1 MMTPEEWCAGA
12 PEGLHWRLWG
22 KARPD
27 LGNAVPGHPLLYHLA
42 DVAVTAGLLVQ
53 SYLPLAMRRRLLGPL
68 GLGDRDGIQF
78 ISWIVALHDYGKATP
93 AFQSKSELGRLV
105 RDGGLAFEV
114 WPRDLDHGRVGLDLL
129 SEAIRDRLGPLA
141 LPMARAVVAH
151 HGAFPSD
158 ECLEPGNRQKGE
170 GAWRHVQRLVL
181 GEIDCVWSWPAAPKP
196 DIEQDRTW
204 FVLLAGVTC
213 IADWVGSM
221 VEYFPYQAP
230 GQPLSEYALATSER
244 AGKAL
249 AAVGL
254 SQPQARNRLG
264 FQQLFPQLSPWP
276 LHEEADA
283 VASELDGPSLVVV
296 EAPMGEGKTEAALT
310 IAEAGSFSTG
320 CTGLFVGL
328 PTQATANQMFG
339 RLDRHLRSTR
349 PDEITQL
356 VLAHGEASLV
366 DEFRKLVRAVYDPE
380 TGGDVRASSWFLSGK
395 RALLASHA
403 VGTIDQALFGV
414 LRVRHGFV
422 RLAGLA
428 GKVVVLDEVHAYDT
442 FTSTLLDR
450 LVEWLSAMDCTV
462 VLLSATLPSNRRI
475 QLLES
480 WRRGRGATGQVLVAG
495 SAYPRLT
502 ICKGTETETR
512 TFAPRSVSFEVA
524 IERVD
529 DDLEELVTSLLT
541 EVRDGGCS
549 GWICNTVA
557 RAQAVTEAVRT
568 AAPDLAVL
576 LVHARM
582 LPEERRRRE
591 RQLLE
596 WLGRSGQRPERC
608 LVIGTQVLE
617 QSLDVDFDWL
627 RTDVA
632 PMDLL
637 LQRAGRL
644 HRHQRSA
651 RPSRHRAPRLS
662 VVMPAGSWHEADLG
676 NIARVYLESS
686 ETLMRRT
693 MRLLEGRAVLRLPDE
708 IEALVEATY
717 VLPDPPEFAKSMV
730 ACLLHHR
737 ESVAKREVAAWKQL
751 LPSPA
756 DPDDFLADLQPDVRD
771 DDDPSL
777 HESLRAVTRL
787 GPPSV
792 DAVCLHVT
800 ESGLFLDEAC
810 TIAVDLETEPS
821 RGLVD
826 QLVRRAIGVTRPDV
840 VAALLAEPTPKGWQ
854 RQPLLRFR
862 RVLRFRGG
870 VVEVGRSLLR
880 LDAELGLVIAR
891 RER

>member
-1 MMTPEEWCAGA
+1 MMTPEEWCADA

-27 LGNAVPGHPLLYHLA
+27 VGEVVPGHPLLYHLA
-42 DVAVTAGLLVQ
+42 DVAVTAGLLVD
-53 SYLPLAMRRRLLGPL
+53 SFLPQAMRCRLLRPL
-68 GLGDRDGIQF
+68 GLGDREGIQL

-93 AFQSKSELGRLV
+93 AFQSKSELARLL
-105 RDGGLAFEV
+105 RDGGLSFGV
-114 WPRDLDHGRVGLDLL
+114 RPGDLDHGRVGLDLL
-129 SEAIRDRLGPLA
+129 SEAIRHRLGPLA

-158 ECLEPGNRQKGE
+158 ECLGPGNRQKGE
-170 GAWRHVQRLVL
+170 GAWRDVQRLLL
-181 GEIDCVWSWPAAPKP
+181 GEIDLVWSWPEFPKA
-196 DIEQDRTW
+196 DLAQDRTW

-213 IADWVGSM
+213 IADWIGSM
-221 VEYFPYQAP
+221 VEYFPYQTP

-244 AGKAL
+244 AITAL
-249 AAVGL
+249 HAVGL
-254 SQPQARNRLG
+254 SQSRNRKRLG
-264 FQQLFPQLSPWP
+264 FQQLFPKLSPWP
-276 LHEEADA
+276 LHEAADA
-283 VASELDGPSLVVV
+283 VASELDGPALVVV

-310 IAEAGSFSTG
+310 LAEAGSCASG

-339 RLDRHLRSTR
+339 RVEQHLRGTR
-349 PDEITQL
+349 LDEITQL

-380 TGGDVRASSWFLSGK
+380 TGGDVRASTWFLNGK

-403 VGTIDQALFGV
+403 VGTIDQALLGV

-450 LVEWLSAMDCTV
+450 LVEWLSAMGCTV
-462 VLLSATLPSNRRI
+462 VLLSATLPSNRRLE
-475 QLLES
+475 LLES
-480 WRRGRGATGQVLVAG
+480 WRRGRGAIGKGRVAA
-495 SAYPRLT
+495 SPYPRLT
-502 ICKGTETETR
+502 ICKGTETHTR
-512 TFAPRSVSFEVA
+512 TFAPRSTSFEVG
-524 IERVD
+524 IERID
-529 DDLEELVTSLLT
+529 DDLDGLVTSLLA
-541 EVRDGGCS
+541 EIRDGGCA

-557 RAQAVTEAVRT
+557 RAQAVMVAVR
-568 AAPDLAVL
+568 AAEPDLAVL

-591 RQLLE
+591 RDLLA
-596 WLGRSGQRPERC
+596 WLGRSGRRPERC

-644 HRHQRSA
+644 HRHHRST

-662 VVMPAGSWHEADLG
+662 VVLPTGSWHEADLG
-676 NIARVYLESS
+676 KIARVYIEYS

-693 MRLLEGRAVLRLPDE
+693 LRLLEGRTQVRLPDE
-708 IEALVEATY
+708 IEALVEAVY
-717 VLPDPPEFAKSMV
+717 VLPDPPEFAGPM
-730 ACLLHHR
+730 AECLARHR
-737 ESVAKREVAAWKQL
+737 ESVAKREVAARKHL
-751 LPSPA
+751 LPSPS

-777 HESLRAVTRL
+777 HASLRAVTRL

-792 DAVCLHVT
+792 DAVCLHVR
-800 ESGLFLDEAC
+800 GGGIFLDEDC
-810 TIAVDLETEPS
+810 SIVVDVETEPS

-826 QLVRRAIGVTRPDV
+826 QLVRRTIGVTRPDV
-840 VAALLAEPTPKGWQ
+840 VAALLAEPAPKGWQ
-854 RQPLLRFR
+854 DQPLLRFR
-862 RVLRFRGG
+862 RVLKFRGG
-870 VVEVGRSLLR
+870 VVEVGRSVLR
-880 LDAELGLVIAR
+880 LDAELGLVISR
-891 RER
+891 RGL

>member
-1 MMTPEEWCAGA
+1 M
-12 PEGLHWRLWG
+12 
-22 KARPD
+22 
-27 LGNAVPGHPLLYHLA
+27 PGHPLLYHLT
-42 DVAVTAGLLVQ
+42 DVAMTAALLVGEF
-53 SYLPLAMRRRLLGPL
+53 LPLAMRRRLVEPL
-68 GLGDRDGIQF
+68 GLGERDGIRF
-78 ISWIVALHDYGKATP
+78 ISWIVALHDFGKATP
-93 AFQSKSELGRLV
+93 AFQGKSELGQLV
-105 RDGGLAFEV
+105 RDGGLAFGV
-114 WPRDLDHGRVGLDLL
+114 RPGDLDHGRVGLDLL

-158 ECLEPGNRQKGE
+158 DCLGPGNRQKGE
-170 GAWRHVQRLVL
+170 GAWRDVQRLVL
-181 GEIDCVWSWPAAPKP
+181 GEIDLLWPWSAAPTP
-196 DIEQDRTW
+196 DIEKDRTW

-230 GQPLSEYALATSER
+230 GQPLADYAAATIER
-244 AGKAL
+244 ASTAL
-249 AAVGL
+249 RAVGL
-254 SQPQARNRLG
+254 SQPRTRSRLRFG
-264 FQQLFPQLSPWP
+264 QLFPQLIPWP
-276 LHEEADA
+276 LHEVADA
-283 VASELDGPSLVVV
+283 VASELDGPALVVV

-310 IAEAGSFSTG
+310 LAEAGSCASG

-339 RLDRHLRSTR
+339 RVERHLRSTR
-349 PDEITQL
+349 LDEATQL

-366 DEFRKLVRAVYDPE
+366 DEFRKLVRAIYDPDM
-380 TGGDVRASSWFLSGK
+380 GGDVRASGWFLNGK

-403 VGTIDQALFGV
+403 VGTIDQALLGV

-450 LVEWLSAMDCTV
+450 LVEWLSAMGCTV
-462 VLLSATLPSNRRI
+462 VLLSATLPSNRRL

-480 WRRGRGATGQVLVAG
+480 WRSGRGATGKSFVA
-495 SAYPRLT
+495 AAPYPRLT
-502 ICKGTETETR
+502 ICKGTDTETR
-512 TFAPRSVSFEVA
+512 TFAPRSASFEVT

-529 DDLEELVTSLLT
+529 DDVGGLVTSLLA
-541 EVRDGGCS
+541 EIRDGGCA

-557 RAQAVTEAVRT
+557 RAQAVMGAVRA

-591 RQLLE
+591 RELMA
-596 WLGRSGQRPERC
+596 WLGRSGQRPQRC
-608 LVIGTQVLE
+608 VVIGTQVLE

-644 HRHQRSA
+644 HRHQRPA
-651 RPSRHRAPRLS
+651 RPARHRAPRLS
-662 VVMPAGSWHEADLG
+662 VVMPSGSWHEADLSK
-676 NIARVYLESS
+676 IARVYIEYS

-693 MRLLEGRAVLRLPDE
+693 MRQLEGRALVRLPDE
-708 IEALVEATY
+708 IESLVEAVY
-717 VLPDPPEFAKSMV
+717 VLPDPPEFAGAMA
-730 ACLLHHR
+730 ACLERHH
-737 ESVAKREVAAWKQL
+737 ESVAKREVAARKHL
-751 LPSPA
+751 LPSPC

-777 HESLRAVTRL
+777 HDSLRAVTRL

-792 DAVCLHVT
+792 DAVCLHDRNG
-800 ESGLFLDEAC
+800 GLFLDEEC
-810 TIAVDLETEPS
+810 SVVVDLETEPN

-826 QLVRRAIGVTRPDV
+826 QLVRRTIGVTRPDV
-840 VAALLAEPTPKGWQ
+840 VAALLAEPTPRGWQ
-854 RQPLLRFR
+854 KQPLLRFR
-862 RVLRFRGG
+862 RVLRLRDG
-870 VVEVGRSLLR
+870 VVEVGRSQLR
-880 LDAELGLVIAR
+880 LDAELGLVIGR
-891 RER
+891 RDL

>member
-27 LGNAVPGHPLLYHLA
+27 VGNAVPGHPLLYHLV
-42 DVAVTAGLLVQ
+42 DVAVTAGLLVE
-53 SYLPLAMRRRLLGPL
+53 SFMPLAMRRRLLHPL
-68 GLGDRDGIQF
+68 GLSERDGIRL

-93 AFQSKSELGRLV
+93 AFQSKSELGRPLRV
-105 RDGGLAFEV
+105 GGLAFGV
-114 WPRDLDHGRVGLDLL
+114 RTGDLDHGRVGLDLL

-158 ECLEPGNRQKGE
+158 DCLEPGNRQKGE
-170 GAWRHVQRLVL
+170 GAWRDVQRLL
-181 GEIDCVWSWPAAPKP
+181 LTEIDLVWPWQAAPNP
-196 DIEQDRTW
+196 DLEQDRTW

-221 VEYFPYQAP
+221 VEFFPYQAP
-230 GQPLSEYALATSER
+230 GQPLSEYAFATVGR
-244 AGKAL
+244 ASRAL
-249 AAVGL
+249 GAVGL
-254 SQPQARNRLG
+254 SQPRARKRLG
-264 FQQLFPQLSPWP
+264 FRQLFPQLSPWP
-276 LHEEADA
+276 LHEVADA
-283 VASELDGPSLVVV
+283 LASELDGPTLVVV

-310 IAEAGSFSTG
+310 LAEAGSVASG

-328 PTQATANQMFG
+328 PTQATANQMFD
-339 RLDRHLRSTR
+339 RVERHLRSTR
-349 PDEITQL
+349 LDEITQL

-366 DEFRKLVRAVYDPE
+366 DEFRKLVRAIYDPE

-450 LVEWLSAMDCTV
+450 LVEWLSAMECTV
-462 VLLSATLPSNRRI
+462 VLLSATLPSNRRL

-480 WRRGRGATGQVLVAG
+480 WRRGRGATGKVLVAG

-502 ICKGTETETR
+502 ICKGTETEIR
-512 TFAPRSVSFEVA
+512 TFAPRSASFEVA

-529 DDLEELVTSLLT
+529 DDLGGLVSSLLA
-541 EVRDGGCS
+541 EVRDGGCA

-557 RAQAVTEAVRT
+557 RAQAVMEAVRA

-582 LPEERRRRE
+582 LPEDRRRRE
-591 RQLLE
+591 RELLA
-596 WLGRSGQRPERC
+596 WLGRSGQRPDRC
-608 LVIGTQVLE
+608 VVIGTQVLE

-644 HRHQRSA
+644 HRHQRPA
-651 RPSRHRAPRLS
+651 RPSRHHAPRLS
-662 VVMPAGSWHEADLG
+662 VVMPTGSWHGADLG
-676 NIARVYLESS
+676 KIARVYLESS

-693 MRLLEGRAVLRLPDE
+693 MRLLEGRAEVRLPDE
-708 IEALVEATY
+708 IEALVEAVY
-717 VLPDPPEFAKSMV
+717 VLPDPPEFAGPMA
-730 ACLLHHR
+730 ACLVRHR
-737 ESVAKREVAAWKQL
+737 ESVAKREVAARKHLW
-751 LPSPA
+751 PSPA

-792 DAVCLHVT
+792 DAVCLHLT
-800 ESGLFLDEAC
+800 DSGIFLDEEL
-810 TIAVDLETEPS
+810 TTVVDLEAEPS

-826 QLVRRAIGVTRPDV
+826 QLVRRTIGVTRPDV

-862 RVLRFRGG
+862 RVLRFRDGI
-870 VVEVGRSLLR
+870 VEVGRSLLR

-891 RER
+891 REF